1 MAETPEPG
9 RQRRRHID
17 WKQAARLMAAGQSP
31 AATAAATGISENQLW
46 RHFETSRHF
55 RSLILQ
61 AGESRRS
68 LALTLQKAG
77 AGGDQPGEAPMGR
90 DTLR

>member
-1 MAETPEPG
+1 MTETSDPD
-9 RQRRRHID
+9 RRRRRYID
-17 WKQAARLMAAGQSP
+17 WQQAARLIAAGQTP

-55 RSLILQ
+55 RRLILQ

-68 LALTLQKAG
+68 LAQTLEVVGRHGNPPMPAG
-77 AGGDQPGEAPMGR
+77 RPR
-90 DTLR
+90 

>member
-1 MAETPEPG
+1 MAEISDPG
-9 RQRRRHID
+9 RRRRRYID
-17 WKQAARLMAAGQSP
+17 WQQAARMIAAGQSP

-55 RSLILQ
+55 RRLILQ

-68 LALTLQKAG
+68 LAQTLEPAG
-77 AGGDQPGEAPMGR
+77 MRGTPPMPAAR
-90 DTLR
+90 PR